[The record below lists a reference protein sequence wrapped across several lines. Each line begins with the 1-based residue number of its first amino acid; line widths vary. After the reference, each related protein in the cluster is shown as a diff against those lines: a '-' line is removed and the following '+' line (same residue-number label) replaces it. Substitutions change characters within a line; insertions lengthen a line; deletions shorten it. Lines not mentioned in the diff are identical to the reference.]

1 MATTGT
7 DTLTQFLPLLLLCC
21 MLPLLMRGQQ
31 QSSSAGISTEMDIWF
46 TGYTPQETYD
56 SVIKTVDK
64 MREKAMSLPPKK
76 SRNPFSRNKGPQPR
90 YVVDQAD
97 PPKLYKVSD
106 RDDGP
111 LVFEVS
117 EAEGGGTMVKTTFTP
132 RTRSSIQTL
141 KTEMPVRK
149 FVMPQPKEAVCSSCG
164 KPRLPE
170 WQVCPYCGNKYT

>member
-1 MATTGT
+1 MSTPTS
-7 DTLTQFLPLLLLCC
+7 DLTSFLPLLLLCC
-21 MLPLLMRGQQ
+21 MLPLLMRQP
-31 QSSSAGISTEMDIWF
+31 QSSTPGISTEMDIWF

-64 MREKAMSLPPKK
+64 MREKALSVPRKK

-111 LVFEVS
+111 VVFEVS
-117 EAEGGGTMVKTTFTP
+117 EAEGGGTMVKATFTP
-132 RTRSSIQTL
+132 RTRSTIQTL